1 MYGKSGAKLDPRS
14 ITLQRLIDDNFTRC
28 HSTIMKIF
36 SDAKA
41 EFNIEKEIEKIDN
54 ALEKITIKSVLFEQG
69 EKHTF
74 PILKDVSSILIK
86 LDDQHSLV

>member
-1 MYGKSGAKLDPRS
+1 MYGKNSAKLDPRS

-28 HSTIMKIF
+28 HSTIIKIY

-69 EKHTF
+69 EKHSF
-74 PILKDVSSILIK
+74 PILKDINAIVIK
-86 LDDQHSLV
+86 LDDLHSLV